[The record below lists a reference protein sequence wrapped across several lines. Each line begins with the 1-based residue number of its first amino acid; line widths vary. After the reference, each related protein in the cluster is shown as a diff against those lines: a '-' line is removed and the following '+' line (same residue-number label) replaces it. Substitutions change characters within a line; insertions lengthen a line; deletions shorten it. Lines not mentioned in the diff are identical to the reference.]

1 MAFEKIKVLGAG
13 STLLDILARVD
24 DAFLSEHVAGEK
36 GGMNLVNS
44 ETQHGL
50 IDKLDQA
57 GMSKAIG
64 GSAFNTVSALTTLGF
79 KTAFIGKLGKD
90 EDGRYYTDSYRN
102 LGGDVSSFKYTATAA
117 TGTCLCLVTPDSE
130 RTMRTDLGAT
140 ATINADDISDAD
152 FEGITHVHLEGYLL
166 FFIEVVKK
174 ILMLAK
180 KHGCTVSFDFA
191 SFEVVRLFR
200 SELLE
205 LLEKYVDIIFAN
217 EDEAKEFC
225 KYEKFSPEAVAENL
239 FHYCSVVVVKLGKEG
254 SFIRENGVNHRIP
267 PVLVNAVDTT
277 GAGDLWQGGFLYGYL
292 NGYGVEAAGRMGSV
306 LGAEIVQVLG
316 AQIPPERWPAIRE
329 EFEKIK
335 KQYAVNKD

>member
-1 MAFEKIKVLGAG
+1 M
-13 STLLDILARVD
+13 
-24 DAFLSEHVAGEK
+24 
-36 GGMNLVNS
+36 
-44 ETQHGL
+44 
-50 IDKLDQA
+50 
-57 GMSKAIG
+57 
-64 GSAFNTVSALTTLGF
+64 
-79 KTAFIGKLGKD
+79 
-90 EDGRYYTDSYRN
+90 
-102 LGGDVSSFKYTATAA
+102 
-117 TGTCLCLVTPDSE
+117 
-130 RTMRTDLGAT
+130 
-140 ATINADDISDAD
+140 
-152 FEGITHVHLEGYLL
+152 
-166 FFIEVVKK
+166 KK

-200 SELLE
+200 SELHE

-292 NGYGVEAAGRMGSV
+292 NGCGIEAAGRMGSV
-306 LGAEIVQVLG
+306 LGSEIVRVFG
-316 AQIPPERWPAIRE
+316 AQIPPARWCAIRE
-329 EFEKIK
+329 QFQTIRQ
-335 KQYAVNKD
+335 QYAV